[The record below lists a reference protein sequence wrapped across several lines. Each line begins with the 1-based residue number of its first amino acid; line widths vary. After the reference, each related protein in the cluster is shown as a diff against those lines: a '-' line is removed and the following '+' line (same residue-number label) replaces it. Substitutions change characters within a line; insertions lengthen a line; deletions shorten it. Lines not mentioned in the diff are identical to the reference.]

1 MRLTCKG
8 QAVQNLRVRD
18 MYEATIE
25 WVAPSH
31 MGIGAYYQ
39 SHQIMTHCLAH
50 QSCQIMTHSLIPPLT
65 PGFSTP
71 AHMGTGV
78 SPQDP
83 SPLSHHGRSHPC
95 LTRHGPCLLVVMAT
109 LPH

>member
-39 SHQIMTHCLAH
+39 SYQMTTHC
-50 QSCQIMTHSLIPPLT
+50 LIPPLA

-71 AHMGTGV
+71 AHMGIGA
-78 SPQDP
+78 SPQ
-83 SPLSHHGRSHPC
+83 
-95 LTRHGPCLLVVMAT
+95 GP
-109 LPH
+109 